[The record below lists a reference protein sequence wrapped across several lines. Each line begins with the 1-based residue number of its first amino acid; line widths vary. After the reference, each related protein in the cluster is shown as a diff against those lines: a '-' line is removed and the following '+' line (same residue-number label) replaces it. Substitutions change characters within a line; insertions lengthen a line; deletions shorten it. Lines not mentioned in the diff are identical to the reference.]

1 MMTLR
6 RWRVARAA
14 ISDGHWQ
21 ILNGRY
27 WTRRGALRAARHVNQ
42 TILNLGGAARR
53 EIIRSVYVPIT
64 VKRLRV
70 VDSFHYIDRRTAQLS
85 PLRPGEARD

>member
-1 MMTLR
+1 MITLR

-21 ILNGRY
+21 VLTERY
-27 WTRRGALRAARHVNQ
+27 WTRRGASRAARHVNR
-42 TILNLGGAARR
+42 TIINLGGAARR

-70 VDSFHYIDRRTAQLS
+70 VDSFHNIDMGKYRS
-85 PLRPGEARD
+85 